1 LTEKYGEK
9 RLFVVTT
16 NILERIIF
24 PFKQKVL
31 LRKWSVAVLSKI
43 SNTLNALSSKKP
55 LKYILYLSAII
66 VFFAIILVPP
76 IIGIVIKAPAMQ
88 SFLNQPKLVDSAVV
102 SISNSFVIALIV
114 AALDLIAGV
123 PLAWLITRGKSR
135 WLSVLDTFAD
145 IPFVVPTAALGYS
158 ILLFWSSSGGVS
170 SLFGYSLVSPGWLL
184 VLLLHFTFSFPVVVR
199 VIVGS
204 LLDYK
209 MEYERA
215 SRTLGA
221 PPLTASR
228 TVTFPI
234 IKPSLIAAFSLAFAR
249 SLSETGATF
258 IVAGLVFQNGP
269 VFIQNLKNQFTTG
282 LPVTITQATYEGGT
296 VFASAI
302 LIVVSLIIFALIRII
317 GQKLTLPFGKG
328 LPMFEKKL
336 SYKKAAWSR
345 NTIALV
351 VFLFIV
357 LLPSLFVALPA
368 FQAIATGNTLSQT
381 FTGQGVW
388 LSYWQSLAL
397 SYGLAAIV
405 TVLGILAGIPMAI
418 MISRKIVGK
427 IPTTILD
434 LLINVP
440 LIVPSIALGVSL
452 KFFWQGIPGIPDLL
466 LLVFAHLAI
475 TYPYFVRSMSAA
487 MERINVDMEEA
498 ARTLGARPFTVFKT
512 IVLPITKYSI
522 LSGAIIVFTRSVSET
537 GATLAVTTRLQ
548 TAPVLLVNWVNSIR
562 GVDSAIAGV
571 NELTV
576 GLACGLLILF
586 SFIILLFLRLLTRK
600 GKV

>member
-1 LTEKYGEK
+1 MNYSRFKSKLTCK
-9 RLFVVTT
+9 
-16 NILERIIF
+16 ER
-24 PFKQKVL
+24 
-31 LRKWSVAVLSKI
+31 SNAVLSKLW
-43 SNTLNALSSKKP
+43 NTLNALSSKKL
-55 LKYILYLSAII
+55 LKYTLYLSAII
-66 VFFAIILVPP
+66 VFFALILVPP

-88 SFLNQPKLVDSAVV
+88 SFLSQTEMVNGALVAVAY
-102 SISNSFVIALIV
+102 SFIIALIV
-114 AALDLIAGV
+114 SALDLLAGV

-135 WLSVLDTFAD
+135 WLNVLDTFAD

-158 ILLFWSSSGGVS
+158 ILLFWNSSSGLS
-170 SLFGYSLVSPGWLL
+170 SLFGTSLVSPGWLL
-184 VLLLHFTFSFPVVVR
+184 VMLLHFTFSFPVVVR
-199 VIVGS
+199 VVVGA

-269 VFIQNLKNQFTTG
+269 VFIQNLSNALKAG
-282 LPVTITQATYEGGT
+282 TISQATYEGGT
-296 VFASAI
+296 VFASLI
-302 LIVVSLIIFALIRII
+302 LIVVSLVIFGLIRVL

-328 LPMFEKKL
+328 LPNFEKKL
-336 SYKKAAWSR
+336 SYKKSAWSR
-345 NTIALV
+345 NSVALF
-351 VFLFIV
+351 VFILIV
-357 LLPSLFVALPA
+357 LIPSLFVALPA
-368 FQAIATGNTLSQT
+368 FQAVASGSTLANV

-388 LSYWQSLAL
+388 SSFWESLFLSYSL
-397 SYGLAAIV
+397 GAIV
-405 TVLGILAGIPMAI
+405 TVLGIVSGIPIAI
-418 MISRKIVGK
+418 LIARKTFGK
-427 IPTTILD
+427 LSSTIMD

-452 KFFWQGIPGIPDLL
+452 KFFWQGIPGIPEFL

-487 MERINVDMEEA
+487 MERISVEMEEA

-537 GATLAVTTRLQ
+537 GATLAVTSKLV
-548 TAPVLLVNWVNSIR
+548 TAPVLLVNWVNSLRGINIPIV
-562 GVDSAIAGV
+562 GVDV
-571 NELTV
+571 LTV
-576 GLACGLLILF
+576 GLACGVLILF
-586 SFIILLFLRLLTRK
+586 SFIILLVLRLLTRR

>member
-1 LTEKYGEK
+1 M
-9 RLFVVTT
+9 
-16 NILERIIF
+16 
-24 PFKQKVL
+24 
-31 LRKWSVAVLSKI
+31 LSKLW
-43 SNTLNALSSKKP
+43 NTLNALSSKKL
-55 LKYILYLSAII
+55 LKYTLYLSAII
-66 VFFAIILVPP
+66 VFFALILVPP

-88 SFLNQPKLVDSAVV
+88 SFLSQTEMVNGALVA
-102 SISNSFVIALIV
+102 IAYSFIIALIV
-114 AALDLIAGV
+114 SALDLLAGV

-135 WLSVLDTFAD
+135 WLNVLDTFAD

-158 ILLFWSSSGGVS
+158 ILLFWNSSSGIS
-170 SLFGYSLVSPGWLL
+170 SLFGTSLVSPGWLL
-184 VLLLHFTFSFPVVVR
+184 VMLLHFTFSFPVVVR
-199 VIVGS
+199 VVVGA

-269 VFIQNLKNQFTTG
+269 VFIQNLSNALKAG
-282 LPVTITQATYEGGT
+282 TISQATYEGGT
-296 VFASAI
+296 VFASLI
-302 LIVVSLIIFALIRII
+302 LIVVSLVIFGLIRVL

-328 LPMFEKKL
+328 LPNFEKKL
-336 SYKKAAWSR
+336 SYKKSAWSR
-345 NTIALV
+345 NSVALF
-351 VFLFIV
+351 VFILIV
-357 LLPSLFVALPA
+357 LIPSLFVALPA
-368 FQAIATGNTLSQT
+368 FQAVASGSTLANV

-388 LSYWQSLAL
+388 SSFWESLFLSYSL
-397 SYGLAAIV
+397 GAIV
-405 TVLGILAGIPMAI
+405 TVLGIVSGIPIAI
-418 MISRKIVGK
+418 LIARKTFGK
-427 IPTTILD
+427 LSSTIMD

-452 KFFWQGIPGIPDLL
+452 KFFWQGIPGIPEFL

-487 MERINVDMEEA
+487 MERISVEMEEA

-537 GATLAVTTRLQ
+537 GATLAVTSKLV
-548 TAPVLLVNWVNSIR
+548 TAPVLLVNWVNSLRGINIPIV
-562 GVDSAIAGV
+562 GVDV
-571 NELTV
+571 LTV
-576 GLACGLLILF
+576 GLACGVLILF
-586 SFIILLFLRLLTRK
+586 SFIILLVLRLLTRR